1 MYRPVLILSFITMLL
16 LAACEVRF
24 LPYGEETPIVTSVDT
39 FAGTEVTARAT
50 STPEATAPAR
60 PISTPEPTPPTA
72 TTPVS
77 TVETQLL
84 PSVTPTTVL
93 EDAELP
99 SERAVEPGPLATVRR
114 LYRVQAG
121 SPTWLPNFI
130 HPEAGCNWS
139 GIAGQ
144 VFDAN
149 DLPVRSLVIE
159 VGGTLQGVA
168 LQSLSLTGVATA
180 YGPGGYE
187 VVLGDRAFNSSSV
200 LWLQIKDLSGKEL
213 SEPVFFDTFADCNRN
228 LVLLNFIEASYE
240 IEITEYFFPLFY
252 NGFLGSQA
260 TMPLGRETQGEVDIK
275 IYLPLFLNNSL
286 NEIVEPPTP

>member
-1 MYRPVLILSFITMLL
+1 MYRPVFILSFITMLL

-24 LPYGEETPIVTSVDT
+24 LPYGEETPIVTSADT
-39 FAGTEVTARAT
+39 FPETEVTAKAT
-50 STPEATAPAR
+50 STLDATTPTR
-60 PISTPEPTPPTA
+60 PILSPEPTRPAA
-72 TTPVS
+72 TVPVS

-84 PSVTPTTVL
+84 PSVSPNTVL

-99 SERAVEPGPLATVRR
+99 SERADEPGPLGTVRR
-114 LYRVQAG
+114 LYQVQAG

-130 HPEAGCNWS
+130 HTEAGCNWS

-149 DLPVRSLVIE
+149 DLPVRSLVVE

-187 VVLGDRAFNSSSV
+187 VGLGDRAFNSSSV
-200 LWLQIKDLSGKEL
+200 LWLQIKDLSGKAL
-213 SEPVFFDTFADCNRN
+213 SEPVYFDTFADCNRN

-240 IEITEYFFPLFY
+240 IEITEYFFPLFT

-260 TMPLGRETQGEVDIK
+260 TMPQGREAQGEGEK
-275 IYLPLFLNNSL
+275 NIYIPLFSNNSL
-286 NEIVEPPTP
+286 REIVAPPAP